1 LIERSQMAYLLIN
14 SPLSDP
20 TAPYHS
26 ISYLVGQASTSGF
39 TSHYCADV
47 NIDMLNYMAQPKQ
60 MAQLLDTAAHERAR
74 IETAES
80 ISRADELTY
89 RCALNAVGLK
99 PDSAESA
106 IALLQDPDSFF
117 DYSKYRQA
125 TMVLRRWTKLFCL
138 DSLPGAFDG
147 FALNMNGPFNLGSID
162 DLSGREV
169 PERLAA
175 PFAAYFDGPFMELLT
190 ARPWSVVGISIN
202 YVSQLPFGIYMCR
215 QVRAHCPDAILC
227 VGGTEVSDDVKY
239 LRDPGDIW
247 RLFPGCDAAVVGE
260 GESAFVEILEAARL
274 GSRVPIDQPGVLT
287 RESTRLLG
295 NVRYEDIG
303 RLPAPRYDIWDW
315 SDYWSPEP
323 VIYYSPTRGCYWDK
337 CTFCDYGLNTDRPT
351 SPSRERPA
359 GQVATDLQEISHIGR
374 TVYFAVDAMSPAYIR
389 RLCQQLV
396 EARIG
401 TRWAAELRLERSF
414 PRQQFGSLLYAA
426 GCRAIS
432 FGFES
437 GSQRILDLIRK
448 GVDLSLVPGILNEL
462 AGAGIAAQMMG
473 FIGFPTETQEEALS
487 TYNFLSRHDNLWT
500 TAGIDDFV
508 LTKGSI
514 VAKVPQDFGIA
525 KLVMCDGDD
534 IVRSL
539 IWVDHIGQV
548 NGPGTQRTEEIE
560 TAARQLHR
568 FRDDRPFVGGIDS
581 THSLLYFA
589 RYGPSLIPSIRS
601 DHDLNALVVTQ
612 CYETPFADVETFL
625 DFDDLKQLHASHR
638 LQGKAVGYPY
648 FANWLA
654 ELSTSRSSNG
664 YGEYAALEIYPS
676 GGFLTIDETHR
687 SSAYTNLK
695 QLLLRS
701 SGMI

>member
-1 LIERSQMAYLLIN
+1 MVERSQLAYLLIN

-26 ISYLVGQASTSGF
+26 ISYLVGQASTAGF
-39 TSHYCADV
+39 TSYYCADV
-47 NIDMLNYMAQPKQ
+47 NIAMLNYMARPEQ
-60 MAQLLDTAAHERAR
+60 MTRLLDTAARARAR

-80 ISRADELTY
+80 ICRADELTY

-99 PDSAESA
+99 PDSARKA
-106 IALLQDPDSFF
+106 IAVLRDPDSFF

-125 TMVLRRWTKLFCL
+125 TMVLRRWANLFCL

-147 FALNMNGPFNLGSID
+147 LALNVSGPFNLGSID
-162 DLSGREV
+162 DLSGQEV
-169 PERLAA
+169 VGRLTA
-175 PFAAYFDGPFMELLT
+175 PFTAYFDGPFIELLT

-215 QVRAHCPDAILC
+215 QVRAYCPDTILC

-239 LRDPGDIW
+239 LRDPQDIW
-247 RLFPGCDAAVVGE
+247 RLFPDCDAVVVGE

-274 GSRVPIDQPGVLT
+274 RSSVPLGQPGVLT
-287 RESTRLLG
+287 KGSTKLLK
-295 NVRYEDIG
+295 NVRYEDVAD
-303 RLPAPRYDIWDW
+303 LPAPRYDIWNW

-323 VIYYSPTRGCYWDK
+323 VIYYSPTRGCYWNK

-351 SPSRERPA
+351 SPSRERPV
-359 GQVATDLQEISHIGR
+359 GKVATDLQEISNIGR
-374 TVYFAVDAMSPAYIR
+374 TVYFAVDAMSPAYLR
-389 RLCQQLV
+389 RLCQQLA
-396 EARIG
+396 EASTGI
-401 TRWAAELRLERSF
+401 RWAAELRLERSF
-414 PRQQFGSLLYAA
+414 PKQQFGSLLYAG

-462 AGAGIAAQMMG
+462 ASASIAAQMMG
-473 FIGFPTETQEEALS
+473 FIGFPTESQDEALS
-487 TYNFLSRHDNLWT
+487 TYKFLGQHDRLWAI
-500 TAGIDDFV
+500 AGIGDFV

-514 VAKVPQDFGIA
+514 VAKAPQDFGIA
-525 KLVMCDGDD
+525 KLVVCDGDD

-539 IWVDHIGQV
+539 IWVDHTGQI

-560 TAARQLHR
+560 KEARQLRR
-568 FRDDRPFVGGIDS
+568 FHDDRPFVGGIDS

-589 RYGPSLIPSIRS
+589 RYGPSLIPSIQS
-601 DHDLNALVVTQ
+601 DREVSALVVTQ
-612 CYETPFADVETFL
+612 CYKTPLIDVEAFL
-625 DFDDLKQLHASHR
+625 DLDDLEQLHATYR
-638 LQGKAVGYPY
+638 LNGSAAGYRD
-648 FANWLA
+648 FASWLG
-654 ELSTSRSSNG
+654 ELSTRKPRNDDEG
-664 YGEYAALEIYPS
+664 AVLEIYPS
-676 GGFLTIDETHR
+676 GGFLAIDTTQR

-695 QLLLRS
+695 QMLLRS
-701 SGMI
+701 SGII